1 MLQAPVTPLEFW
13 FDLASPY
20 SYLAAARL
28 PALAAAHG
36 VAVVWRPFLL
46 GPIFQRL
53 GWASTPFAEHPAK
66 QAYLWRDLAR
76 QAEKYGLA
84 FRQPARFP
92 QPAVL
97 ATRLA
102 VRHADADWLPDF
114 CQAMLRAQF
123 AEGADPAAPEVIDRA
138 LTVSGLAPHRA
149 RADAAQPAV
158 GQALRARIHQ
168 AEARGLFGAPSFWVA
183 GELFWGNDRL
193 EEAVEWAVRR

>member
-36 VAVVWRPFLL
+36 VVVVCW
-46 GPIFQRL
+46 
-53 GWASTPFAEHPAK
+53 
-66 QAYLWRDLAR
+66 
-76 QAEKYGLA
+76 
-84 FRQPARFP
+84 
-92 QPAVL
+92 
-97 ATRLA
+97 
-102 VRHADADWLPDF
+102 
-114 CQAMLRAQF
+114 
-123 AEGADPAAPEVIDRA
+123 
-138 LTVSGLAPHRA
+138 HRA
-149 RADAAQPAV
+149 RADAALPAV

-183 GELFWGNDRL
+183 GDLFWGNDRL

>member
-28 PALAAAHG
+28 PALAAGHG
-36 VAVVWRPFLL
+36 V
-46 GPIFQRL
+46 
-53 GWASTPFAEHPAK
+53 
-66 QAYLWRDLAR
+66 
-76 QAEKYGLA
+76 
-84 FRQPARFP
+84 
-92 QPAVL
+92 
-97 ATRLA
+97 
-102 VRHADADWLPDF
+102 
-114 CQAMLRAQF
+114 
-123 AEGADPAAPEVIDRA
+123 
-138 LTVSGLAPHRA
+138 
-149 RADAAQPAV
+149 AV

>member
-1 MLQAPVTPLEFW
+1 MLQAPVTPLECW

-76 QAEKYGLA
+76 QSDKS
-84 FRQPARFP
+84 
-92 QPAVL
+92 
-97 ATRLA
+97 
-102 VRHADADWLPDF
+102 
-114 CQAMLRAQF
+114 RAQNPP
-123 AEGADPAAPEVIDRA
+123 GV
-138 LTVSGLAPHRA
+138 V
-149 RADAAQPAV
+149 V
-158 GQALRARIHQ
+158 
-168 AEARGLFGAPSFWVA
+168 
-183 GELFWGNDRL
+183 
-193 EEAVEWAVRR
+193 